1 MKIDKKI
8 IQELSNY
15 LKEFNL
21 TEIEITEKD
30 TKIKVSKNNV
40 SINNQNVPIPQNNI
54 SNVSDGNTNQKT
66 NSGKEITSPIIG
78 TAYHA
83 PEPGGKKFTEIGK
96 KIKKGDTIMIIEA
109 MKTMNHVPSTS
120 DGIVKEICVEDG
132 QPVEFGQTIVI
143 LE

>member
-8 IQELSNY
+8 IKELSNY

-40 SINNQNVPIPQNNI
+40 SISNQPQVISSSSPTSNSSPTQTHNI
-54 SNVSDGNTNQKT
+54 K
-66 NSGKEITSPIIG
+66 SGTEITSPIIG

-83 PEPGGKKFTEIGK
+83 PEPGAKKFVEIGK
-96 KIKKGDTIMIIEA
+96 KIKKGDTIMIVEA
-109 MKTMNHVPSTS
+109 MKTMNHVPSTV
-120 DGIVKEICVEDG
+120 DGVVKEICVEDG
-132 QPVEFGQTIVI
+132 QPVEFGQTIII